1 MVIQFR
7 WILPPVPVSL
17 ETSMGRCRGAQE
29 SEKPDLK
36 EGHVVRHIS
45 TCFDIEIAESG
56 VYASDPSIQVFL
68 EVSGCVD

>member
-1 MVIQFR
+1 
-7 WILPPVPVSL
+7 
-17 ETSMGRCRGAQE
+17 MGRCRGAQE